1 MALLRDAATADSN
14 SGYDTSVSQS
24 SCTWLSWSTMP
35 LQNRPTSKLALRRLH
50 PWSSMLHVR
59 PWLLTSRASRS
70 LLYRLFWPK
79 TWVLHLLSPTQ
90 HLLLWPNTCP
100 HLWLST
106 SRHHPWSF
114 SFVQSAHW
122 SHRRLVNPQ
131 IYISAE
137 ETSQMQ
143 VIVQSTTEIPVA
155 EWIQEQSTVADLVNP
170 QLSITTNEVW
180 EVVDSFPLL
189 EDNQI
194 HQEQIVTRVQPHVIV
209 HKNSSASN

>member
-1 MALLRDAATADSN
+1 MITDITGLSEPPVPFVLTEDVALAP
-14 SGYDTSVSQS
+14 SVSY
-24 SCTWLSWSTMP
+24 TTPPPVTEHMP
-35 LQNRPTSKLALRRLH
+35 AP
-50 PWSSMLHVR
+50 VIEYI
-59 PWLLTSRASRS
+59 ASPPVE
-70 LLYRLFWPK
+70 F
-79 TWVLHLLSPTQ
+79 
-90 HLLLWPNTCP
+90 
-100 HLWLST
+100 
-106 SRHHPWSF
+106 F

-155 EWIQEQSTVADLVNP
+155 EWIQEHSTVADLVNP